1 MLRCMPQGVCDCDE
15 TRNPSDGE
23 TSKAPRASVEPCCV
37 QALLRAIDA
46 DAYPSQ
52 PGTTPGRSSVSPR
65 RKSLGLPTH
74 AAGDVRPLSRGQGPG
89 PFFAAGMRTFRT
101 GSRPGRCG
109 LRRYMAGFCRSSVAA
124 SKHAGKR
131 ALRVRLTFRKPILHR
146 DSGRR
151 QAGGI
156 GVAIGCTPR
165 NRTVAKGL
173 TPQRNRVGR
182 HALPRARELRCH
194 R

>member
-1 MLRCMPQGVCDCDE
+1 M
-15 TRNPSDGE
+15 
-23 TSKAPRASVEPCCV
+23 
-37 QALLRAIDA
+37 QAVVHLIGAAALTALAI
-46 DAYPSQ
+46 Y
-52 PGTTPGRSSVSPR
+52 
-65 RKSLGLPTH
+65 L
-74 AAGDVRPLSRGQGPG
+74 
-89 PFFAAGMRTFRT
+89 
-101 GSRPGRCG
+101 CG

>member
-1 MLRCMPQGVCDCDE
+1 MWRLLGV
-15 TRNPSDGE
+15 P
-23 TSKAPRASVEPCCV
+23 
-37 QALLRAIDA
+37 
-46 DAYPSQ
+46 
-52 PGTTPGRSSVSPR
+52 PGV
-65 RKSLGLPTH
+65 
-74 AAGDVRPLSRGQGPG
+74 
-89 PFFAAGMRTFRT
+89 M
-101 GSRPGRCG
+101 CG
-109 LRRYMAGFCRSSVAA
+109 WRRYMAGFCRSSVAA